1 MGLDQGELDT
11 VIGVGLDAVA
21 TFTGAVGKMLL
32 RHAAVT
38 GNMWFY
44 PLGFFFTGF
53 VDPVFDASAYSFA
66 AASIVT
72 ACAGLVIV
80 WTVILAPCYL
90 REPLT
95 QSRAASALLICAGTI
110 GTGVFGNHVEVDRT
124 VDEYLALFTR
134 PAACAYYAVLA
145 LCLAVCLARRRAAT
159 EPQIKG
165 FYLSAFAGLLAGN
178 TFTTKACM
186 EMLECVAT
194 HAAVSRDHI
203 QHRIPTPRLRRLSLS
218 LTLRLALSLESSR
231 PRPGPNVSPTGRAEA
246 QAQSSRRSAATRT
259 PSSPR
264 GPTCSPAARSSP
276 RAARCSYSGTRR
288 G

>member
-1 MGLDQGELDT
+1 MVVAPVGAGRATMASMGLDQGELNT
-11 VIGVGLDAVA
+11 AIGVGLDAVA

-44 PLGFFFTGF
+44 PLGFFFTGI

-90 REPLT
+90 GEPLT

-110 GTGVFGNHVEVDRT
+110 GTGVFGNHVEVNRT

-145 LCLAVCLARRRAAT
+145 LCLAACLARRRTST
-159 EPQIKG
+159 EPHIKG

-178 TFTTKACM
+178 TFTTKAGM
-186 EMLECVAT
+186 ELLECVAT
-194 HAAVSRDHI
+194 HAAVSRDDT
-203 QHRIPTPRLRRLSLS
+203 QHR
-218 LTLRLALSLESSR
+218 A
-231 PRPGPNVSPTGRAEA
+231 
-246 QAQSSRRSAATRT
+246 
-259 PSSPR
+259 
-264 GPTCSPAARSSP
+264 
-276 RAARCSYSGTRR
+276 
-288 G
+288 

>member
-1 MGLDQGELDT
+1 MPRCLGLSHPHTDLRPAVESPSGRSVSKLFHGLRTITTMNHSLVQDPGSLATTLTGMGLDQGELNT
-11 VIGVGLDAVA
+11 VIGVGLDTVA

-44 PLGFFFTGF
+44 PLGFLFTG
-53 VDPVFDASAYSFA
+53 VIDPAFDATAYSFA

-90 REPLT
+90 GEPLT
-95 QSRAASALLICAGTI
+95 RSRAVSALLICAGTI
-110 GTGVFGNHVEVDRT
+110 GTGVFGNHVEVERN

-134 PAACAYYAVLA
+134 PSACAYYAVLA
-145 LCLAVCLARRRAAT
+145 VCLAACLARSRAAA

-165 FYLSAFAGLLAGN
+165 FYLSALAGLLAGN

-194 HAAVSRDHI
+194 HEAVSCDDI
-203 QHRIPTPRLRRLSLS
+203 QHY
-218 LTLRLALSLESSR
+218 A
-231 PRPGPNVSPTGRAEA
+231 
-246 QAQSSRRSAATRT
+246 
-259 PSSPR
+259 
-264 GPTCSPAARSSP
+264 
-276 RAARCSYSGTRR
+276 
-288 G
+288 